1 MMASNILSRFLPPNG
16 PASVYETIRQHDE
29 GSQTSD
35 VEERAG
41 LTFEDDAR
49 DRFSD
54 RELEEALAD
63 AGRDES
69 PSPSHTF
76 LTSQSRQQGP
86 GDSTVNTG
94 PRRRKAGN
102 PRWMQSISPR
112 PDSDNDDNDDD
123 YDHDDDVP
131 ASLLMEGHQDND
143 DDDPKPRLPPP
154 PSHHLSTPNPPQPA
168 PSPRREH
175 IQWDNNRDQRSPHD
189 LPRRNRPTGI
199 WSAGHPNMAAVD
211 PKVKAMWMWANVD
224 NLDNFLKEVYTY
236 FLGNGMWSILLNRVL
251 SLLYAF
257 PRELFPS
264 FLMTSPIKWML
275 IVNRTFAFVVGFS
288 IFLTNCIDYHQVRGS
303 KTLDDILIQQC
314 TKKMS
319 FSSTFLLWLLLFFWI
334 GKVFQYAL
342 DIRRLKHMHDFY
354 HYLLGITDAEIQTI
368 SWQEVV
374 SRLMTLRDSNPAT
387 AGAVS
392 AKHRKFMGSQS
403 KQRMDA
409 HDIANRLMR
418 KENYLIALVNKDIL
432 DLTLPIPFLRNR
444 QLFSR
449 TLEWNINLCIMD
461 YVFNEQGQV
470 RTLFLKDTHRR
481 ALSEGLRRRFI
492 FAGIMNIFVAPFIV
506 VYFMM
511 HYFFRYFNEY
521 QKNPSQMSSR
531 QYTPLAEWK
540 FREFNELWHL
550 FERRIN
556 MSYPFA
562 TRYVDQFPKDKTVQ
576 IAGFVAFVSGA
587 LASVLALASVVDP
600 ELFLG
605 FEITHDRT
613 VLFYLGVFGSVW
625 AFARGMVPEETDVF
639 DPEYALLEVINFT
652 HYFPGHWKG
661 RLHSDDVRKD
671 FATMY
676 QMRIVIFLEEIL
688 SMIFTPFILW
698 FSLPKCS
705 DRLIDFFRE
714 FTVHVDGMGYLCS
727 FAVFDFKKGTNVIT
741 QGENGRRD
749 NARQDLRADYFSTK
763 DGKMLAS
770 YYGFLDNYGP
780 NNPRGPHL
788 NKRHFHPPPNFPTL
802 GSPYMVEMG
811 NIGERLD
818 LTHTRPGPVAGLT
831 GQQSGFGATRFMA
844 PNIGDGGSLAPSV
857 LLDPHHQPSASGF
870 RTATGRVLSQQR
882 PRPSRPPG
890 PPISDAIADTS
901 EILAAATRSPASGPR
916 TRPLHAVTESS
927 GAIGT
932 GDSLSES
939 WRMNLV
945 GDEDDDD
952 DDDEDGEGEN
962 VDAIVKGDGVLGLI
976 HQFQKVNQDNRGRP
990 SVGL

>member
-1 MMASNILSRFLPPNG
+1 MMTSNILSRFLPPNG
-16 PASVYETIRQHDE
+16 SPSVYETIRQHDNH
-29 GSQTSD
+29 SDASD

-41 LTFEDDAR
+41 MAFEDEHG

-54 RELEEALAD
+54 RELEDALAD
-63 AGRDES
+63 AGRDDS
-69 PSPSHTF
+69 PGPSEPFLPRSPPTKRDEGGF
-76 LTSQSRQQGP
+76 LKAGS
-86 GDSTVNTG
+86 
-94 PRRRKAGN
+94 RRRKFSRSGRIHAA
-102 PRWMQSISPR
+102 SPR
-112 PDSDNDDNDDD
+112 HKFDDS
-123 YDHDDDVP
+123 DDDVP
-131 ASLLMEGHQDND
+131 PSLLVEGDQD
-143 DDDPKPRLPPP
+143 DDDVLRSKLPPP
-154 PSHHLSTPNPPQPA
+154 PRSIDPPNVEPPPR
-168 PSPRREH
+168 PSPRDDRVHWEAARDRLPLH
-175 IQWDNNRDQRSPHD
+175 DTNRRAHHAS
-189 LPRRNRPTGI
+189 L
-199 WSAGHPNMAAVD
+199 WSAGYPNLALVD
-211 PKVKAMWMWANVD
+211 PKEKALWMWANVE

-236 FLGNGMWSILLNRVL
+236 FLGNGIWSILLNRVL
-251 SLLYAF
+251 SLL
-257 PRELFPS
+257 
-264 FLMTSPIKWML
+264 
-275 IVNRTFAFVVGFS
+275 TFAFVVGFS
-288 IFLTNCIDYHQVRGS
+288 IFLTNCIDYHKVRGS
-303 KTLDDILIQQC
+303 RTLDDILIQKC
-314 TKKMS
+314 TKQMS
-319 FSSTFLLWLLLFFWI
+319 
-334 GKVFQYAL
+334 
-342 DIRRLKHMHDFY
+342 M
-354 HYLLGITDAEIQTI
+354 
-368 SWQEVV
+368 
-374 SRLMTLRDSNPAT
+374 DSNPAT

-418 KENYLIALVNKDIL
+418 KENYLIALINKDIL

-481 ALSEGLRRRFI
+481 ALSEGLRRRFM

-521 QKNPSQMSSR
+521 KKNPSQIGSR

-550 FERRIN
+550 FERRVN

-562 TRYVDQFPKDKTVQ
+562 SRYVDQFPKDKMVQ
-576 IAGFVAFVSGA
+576 FAGFVAFVSGA

-613 VLFYLGVFGSVW
+613 VLFYLGVFGSIW
-625 AFARGMVPEETDVF
+625 AVAQGLVPEETNVF

-671 FATMY
+671 FAVLY
-676 QMRIVIFLEEIL
+676 QMKIVIFLEEIL

-727 FAVFDFKKGTNVIT
+727 FAVFDFKKGTNVIS
-741 QGENGRRD
+741 QGDTGRRD
-749 NARQDLRADYFSTK
+749 AARQDLRADYFSTK

-770 YYGFLDNYGP
+770 YYGFLDNYGA
-780 NNPRGPHL
+780 NPRSGHPST
-788 NKRHFHPPPNFPTL
+788 KRQFHPPPTFPTL
-802 GSPYMVEMG
+802 GSPSAIEMG
-811 NIGERLD
+811 NFGD
-818 LTHTRPGPVAGLT
+818 RPAAAGLM
-831 GQQSGFGATRFMA
+831 GQQSTYGAAPRFGPAGM
-844 PNIGDGGSLAPSV
+844 GDHLSPAPSM

-870 RTATGRVLSQQR
+870 RSTHRANPY
-882 PRPSRPPG
+882 PRYRASRPP
-890 PPISDAIADTS
+890 PTISDPIEDEDPPAGKG
-901 EILAAATRSPASGPR
+901 RS
-916 TRPLHAVTESS
+916 AVKSSPGVGSS
-927 GAIGT
+927 GGGIGT
-932 GDSLSES
+932 SDSNLGES

-945 GDEDDDD
+945 GDEVEEE
-952 DDDEDGEGEN
+952 DEGGEN
-962 VDAIVKGDGVLGLI
+962 VDTLAGGGGVLGLI
-976 HQFQKVNQDNRGRP
+976 QQFQKVNQDNRGRTT
-990 SVGL
+990 VGI